1 MYGTLVSCTVQSQV
15 IGLKASRKRLM
26 FDPTVRHNSVNA
38 SVPAQD
44 QNTDTETQAHLSFFS
59 AA

>member
-1 MYGTLVSCTVQSQV
+1 
-15 IGLKASRKRLM
+15 M

-44 QNTDTETQAHLSFFS
+44 QNTDTKTQAHLSFFS